1 MMRSRATNK
10 RKDAEDP
17 REEGQ
22 ELQLLDWYV
31 HESSG
36 FRFLLSEKR
45 TYAGSSGSSGR
56 GAARLSAGS
65 AIQICLSRCFGL
77 LWRRCPTPAVAPLQT
92 ALRAGDEQR
101 QGSPASLLPS
111 PGGSLSSSRGELQ
124 TTKK

>member
-1 MMRSRATNK
+1 MQAPS
-10 RKDAEDP
+10 
-17 REEGQ
+17 
-22 ELQLLDWYV
+22 
-31 HESSG
+31 
-36 FRFLLSEKR
+36 
-45 TYAGSSGSSGR
+45 AGTGSVI
-56 GAARLSAGS
+56 ARLRFPYSGPIADL
-65 AIQICLSRCFGL
+65 IQICLSRCFGL